1 MLVPLWREALIQE
14 CERLFFIFHAAIG
27 PKGYKYRRTQ
37 IDHCNSHAHEY
48 LAEAGSILQV
58 LLLACLG
65 WIFAGLF
72 LSLKIGSAS
81 SMVIEVFAIATVLIV
96 FSELPIIC

>member
-1 MLVPLWREALIQE
+1 MLVPLWREAVIQE
-14 CERLFFIFHAAIG
+14 CERLFIFHAAIG
-27 PKGYKYRRTQ
+27 PKG
-37 IDHCNSHAHEY
+37 Y

-58 LLLACLG
+58 LLLAWG
-65 WIFAGLF
+65 DFFAGF
-72 LSLKIGSAS
+72 ILSLKIGSAS